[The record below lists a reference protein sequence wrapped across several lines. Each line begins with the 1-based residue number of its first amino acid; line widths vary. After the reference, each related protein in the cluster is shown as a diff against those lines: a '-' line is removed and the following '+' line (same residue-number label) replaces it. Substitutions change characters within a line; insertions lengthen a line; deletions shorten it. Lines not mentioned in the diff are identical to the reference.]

1 MKTEQ
6 QARNGRDTSDE
17 KLIAAL
23 EYLLTAEQASEIYS
37 AINDPLYE
45 MGDIIEMLD
54 DYTVTLNPKKL

>member
-23 EYLLTAEQASEIYS
+23 EYFLTAEQASEIYS

-54 DYTVTLNPKKL
+54 DYTVTLMDY

>member
-23 EYLLTAEQASEIYS
+23 EYFLTAEQASEIYS

-45 MGDIIEMLD
+45 MGDVIEMLD

>member
-6 QARNGRDTSDE
+6 QARNSRDTSDE

-23 EYLLTAEQASEIYS
+23 EYFLTAEQASEIYG
-37 AINDPLYE
+37 AINDPLCE

>member
-6 QARNGRDTSDE
+6 KARNSRDTSDE

-23 EYLLTAEQASEIYS
+23 EYFLTAEQASDIYS

-54 DYTVTLNPKKL
+54 DYTVTLNPKNL